1 MPLRTNVGISR
12 KIADNNYGSRGASVN
27 LEVELDS
34 SLVQEPERLQER
46 IRHVFRLAQQS
57 VDEELARQQN
67 PQPSDNGQSRAES
80 PTQFG
85 PAAES
90 RPQNGNDQ
98 RNGSGR
104 MAGEKQLTYARQLA
118 GQVKGLGV
126 RKLESL
132 AQRMFN
138 KPLAALSSL
147 DASGLIDVLKQVKAG
162 TIDIDSVLNGA
173 AT

>member
-1 MPLRTNVGISR
+1 MPLKTNVGISR
-12 KIADNNYGSRGASVN
+12 KVADNNYGSRGASVN

-34 SLVQEPERLQER
+34 SLVQEPERLQDR
-46 IRHVFRLAQQS
+46 IRQVFRLAQQS
-57 VDEELARQQN
+57 VEEELARQQN
-67 PQPSDNGQSRAES
+67 AEPPGNGTSNGQSRTEV
-80 PTQFG
+80 PTQ
-85 PAAES
+85 PESAAS
-90 RPQNGNDQ
+90 NRPQNGN
-98 RNGSGR
+98 GH
-104 MAGEKQLTYARQLA
+104 MASEKQIVYARQLA

-162 TIDIDSVLNGA
+162 TIDLDGVLSGV